1 MPPRPAEAAAYR
13 AAEAAAAAAIPFAER
28 RRLRIRNNLLR
39 LRPDWTAARI
49 RRAVRRVFEETA
61 RYYAD
66 LALLARLDAAE
77 VLQDRLRVSGLPRL
91 ERAIAEGRGVV
102 LAAPHL
108 STPEAALV
116 GLSALGIRATAL
128 IEPPRGSRQLRA
140 IQALRECSPAA
151 FAFADAAGTAKLLR
165 GLKDGAVA
173 CILWDRDV
181 ARPLGGAQ
189 AAHRNP
195 AARIGGVCVP
205 FFGRQAHF
213 PVGVVDIALRA
224 DAPLLPVTV
233 SRRRDFSFNVE
244 IGEPLELLRTEN
256 RALDIRTGIAGIAR
270 RYEPILAERCEQW
283 RMPDSPWA
291 PCRDA
296 PPTAPRR
303 NRSIA

>member
-1 MPPRPAEAAAYR
+1 MPPRPSEAVAYR

-28 RRLRIRNNLLR
+28 RRIRIRNNLLR
-39 LRPDWTAARI
+39 LRPDWPAARI

-61 RYYAD
+61 RYGVD
-66 LALLARLDAAE
+66 LALLARLDAGE

-91 ERAIAEGRGVV
+91 ERALATGSGVV

-116 GLSALGIRATAL
+116 GLSALGIPATAL

-140 IQALRECSPAA
+140 LQALRERSPAD
-151 FAFADAAGTAKLLR
+151 FAFADAAGTARLLR
-165 GLKDGAVA
+165 ALKAGSVA
-173 CILWDRDV
+173 CILWDRDP
-181 ARPLGGAQ
+181 ARPLGQ
-189 AAHRNP
+189 ARASHRNS

-213 PVGVVDIALRA
+213 PVGAVDIALRA
-224 DAPLLPVTV
+224 QAPLLPVTV
-233 SRRRDFSFNVE
+233 TRRQDFSFNVE
-244 IGEPLELLRTEN
+244 IGEPLELLQTEN
-256 RALDIRTGIAGIAR
+256 RALDIRTGIADIAR
-270 RYEPILAERCEQW
+270 AYEPILAEHCEQW

-303 NRSIA
+303 NRSVA